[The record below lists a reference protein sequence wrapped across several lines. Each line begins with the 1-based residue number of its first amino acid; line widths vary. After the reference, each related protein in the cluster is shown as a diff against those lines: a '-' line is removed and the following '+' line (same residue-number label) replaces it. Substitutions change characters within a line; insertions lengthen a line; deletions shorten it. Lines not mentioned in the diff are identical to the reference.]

1 MPSKIYNNVVDHRLL
16 DNGRVVEDV
25 TSVTLPTIEHPTTS
39 IASAGMVM
47 DVDVPNM
54 AHLNAMEISISHNNG
69 VNCNYLASP
78 GKHSLE
84 FRLARQRY
92 NVASGEIGFESVKY
106 RIIGMTK
113 STEKGNI
120 ETNNPYGSTQKFSV
134 LRYEEEINGKVN
146 TLIDAMA
153 GIIRINGKDYTSAV
167 ENLLK

>member
-16 DNGRVVEDV
+16 DGGRVVEDV
-25 TSVTLPTIEHPTTS
+25 TSVTLPTIEHPTTT

-54 AHLNAMEISISHNNG
+54 AHINAMEIAISHNNG
-69 VNCNYLASP
+69 VNCHLLATP
-78 GKHSLE
+78 GKHSIE

-92 NVASGEIGFESVKY
+92 NVANGEIGFESAKY
-106 RIIGMTK
+106 RVTCMHK
-113 STEKGNI
+113 STEDGTV
-120 ETNNPYGSTQKFSV
+120 ETNNPMGSTEKLSI
-134 LRYEEEINGKVN
+134 LRYEKEINGKVV

-153 GIIRINGKDYTSAV
+153 GIIKVNGKDCTNAV

>member
-1 MPSKIYNNVVDHRLL
+1 MPSKIYNNVVDHRLI

-25 TSVTLPTIEHPTTS
+25 TSVTLPTIEHPTTT

-54 AHLNAMEISISHNNG
+54 AHLNAMEFSISHNNG
-69 VNCNYLASP
+69 VNSQYLASP
-78 GKHSLE
+78 GKHSVE

-92 NVASGEIGFESVKY
+92 NVAAGEIGFEPVKY
-106 RIIGMTK
+106 RIIGLTK
-113 STEKGNI
+113 STEKGNV
-120 ETNNPYGSTQKFSV
+120 ETNNPLGSTQKLSI
-134 LRYEEEINGKVN
+134 LRYEEEINGKVV

-153 GIIRINGKDYTSAV
+153 GIIKINGKDNANAV